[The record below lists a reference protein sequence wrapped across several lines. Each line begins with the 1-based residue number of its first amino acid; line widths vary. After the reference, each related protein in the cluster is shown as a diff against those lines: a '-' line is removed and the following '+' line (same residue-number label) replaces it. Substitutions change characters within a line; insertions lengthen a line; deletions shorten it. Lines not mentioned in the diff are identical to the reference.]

1 MNKSDLRN
9 TQGAGEMAGRVS
21 GKVALITG
29 GGSGI
34 GRATAILF
42 AREGAKVMIADY
54 NREGGEQT
62 VKMIKTAGG
71 EASFVEANVA
81 IAKQAEAMVAKTVEA
96 YGRLDC
102 AFNNAGIEGQMGG
115 NIAECSEENWG
126 RIIAIN
132 LTGVFLCMKYEL
144 PQMLKQGG
152 GSIVNTASAAGLIG
166 LPGGTAYVASK
177 HGVAGL
183 TKSAALEYAK
193 SGIRINAVCPG
204 FIRTA
209 MVERV
214 IDGGSIS
221 EDAMVAAE
229 PIGRIG
235 KPEEIANA
243 VLFLCSDDASFV
255 TGLPMPVDGG
265 YVAQ

>member
-1 MNKSDLRN
+1 
-9 TQGAGEMAGRVS
+9 V
-21 GKVALITG
+21 
-29 GGSGI
+29 
-34 GRATAILF
+34 
-42 AREGAKVMIADY
+42 
-54 NREGGEQT
+54 
-62 VKMIKTAGG
+62 IKNAGG
-71 EASFVEANVA
+71 EASFIEANVA
-81 IAKQAEAMVAKTVEA
+81 VAKQVETMVAKTIET

-102 AFNNAGIEGQMGG
+102 AFNNAGIEGEMGG
-115 NIAECSEENWG
+115 NLAECSEENWG

-132 LTGVFLCMKYEL
+132 LTGVFLCMKYEI
-144 PQMLKQGG
+144 PQMLKHGG

-235 KPEEIANA
+235 KPEEIANV

>member
-1 MNKSDLRN
+1 MRRLLGLKVTRVRWSDN
-9 TQGAGEMAGRVS
+9 GARGRWS
-21 GKVALITG
+21 VA
-29 GGSGI
+29 
-34 GRATAILF
+34 
-42 AREGAKVMIADY
+42 
-54 NREGGEQT
+54 
-62 VKMIKTAGG
+62 
-71 EASFVEANVA
+71 
-81 IAKQAEAMVAKTVEA
+81 
-96 YGRLDC
+96 
-102 AFNNAGIEGQMGG
+102 
-115 NIAECSEENWG
+115 
-126 RIIAIN
+126 
-132 LTGVFLCMKYEL
+132 MKYEI

-221 EDAMVAAE
+221 EEAM
-229 PIGRIG
+229 
-235 KPEEIANA
+235 IA
-243 VLFLCSDDASFV
+243 SRRS
-255 TGLPMPVDGG
+255 GESGSPKRSPMSCCFCALMTPRS
-265 YVAQ
+265 

>member
-1 MNKSDLRN
+1 
-9 TQGAGEMAGRVS
+9 MAGRVS

-34 GRATAILF
+34 GRATAIVF
-42 AREGAKVMIADY
+42 GREAAKVVVADY
-54 NREGGEQT
+54 NRAGGEET
-62 VKMIKTAGG
+62 VRMIKNAGG
-71 EASFVEANVA
+71 EASFIEANVA
-81 IAKQAEAMVAKTVEA
+81 VAKQVEAMVAKTIET
-96 YGRLDC
+96 YGRVDC
-102 AFNNAGIEGQMGG
+102 AFNNAGIEGEMGG
-115 NIAECSEENWG
+115 NLADCSEENWG

-132 LTGVFLCMKYEL
+132 LTGVFLCMKYEI
-144 PQMLKQGG
+144 PQMLKHGG

-166 LPGGTAYVASK
+166 LPGGTAYVTSK

-235 KPEEIANA
+235 KPEEIANV

>member
-1 MNKSDLRN
+1 
-9 TQGAGEMAGRVS
+9 MAGRVS

-34 GRATAILF
+34 GRATAIVF
-42 AREGAKVMIADY
+42 GREGAKVVVADY
-54 NREGGEQT
+54 NRAGGEET
-62 VKMIKTAGG
+62 VRMIKNAGG
-71 EASFVEANVA
+71 EASFIEANVA
-81 IAKQAEAMVAKTVEA
+81 VAKQVETMVAKTIET

-102 AFNNAGIEGQMGG
+102 AFNNAGIEGEMGG
-115 NIAECSEENWG
+115 NLAECSEENWG

-132 LTGVFLCMKYEL
+132 LTGVFLCMKYEI
-144 PQMLKQGG
+144 PQMLKHGG

-214 IDGGSIS
+214 VDGGSIS

-235 KPEEIANA
+235 KPEEIANV

>member
-1 MNKSDLRN
+1 
-9 TQGAGEMAGRVS
+9 MAGRVS

-34 GRATAILF
+34 GRATALVF

-54 NREGGEQT
+54 DREGGEQT
-62 VKMIKTAGG
+62 VKMIKTSGG

-81 IAKQAEAMVAKTVEA
+81 VAKQAEAMVAKTVET

-115 NIAECSEENWG
+115 NLAECSEENWG

-132 LTGVFLCMKYEL
+132 LTGVFLCMKYEI

>member
-1 MNKSDLRN
+1 
-9 TQGAGEMAGRVS
+9 MAGRVS
-21 GKVALITG
+21 GKIALITG

-34 GRATAILF
+34 GRATAIVF
-42 AREGAKVMIADY
+42 AREGAKVVIADY
-54 NREGGEQT
+54 NRDGGEQT
-62 VKMIKTAGG
+62 VKMIKSAGG
-71 EASFVEANVA
+71 EASFIEANVA
-81 IAKQAEAMVAKTVEA
+81 VAKQAEAMVAKTVET

-102 AFNNAGIEGQMGG
+102 AFNNAGIEGEMGG
-115 NIAECSEENWG
+115 NIADCSEENWG
-126 RIIAIN
+126 RIIGIN
-132 LTGVFLCMKYEL
+132 LTGVFLCMKYEI

-209 MVERV
+209 MTERV
-214 IDGGSIS
+214 MDGGSIS
-221 EDAMVAAE
+221 EEAMIAAE

-235 KPEEIANA
+235 KPEEIANV
-243 VLFLCSDDASFV
+243 VLFLCSEDASFV

>member
-1 MNKSDLRN
+1 
-9 TQGAGEMAGRVS
+9 MAGRVS

-34 GRATAILF
+34 GRATAIVF
-42 AREGAKVMIADY
+42 AREGAKVAIADY
-54 NREGGEQT
+54 NRDGGEQT
-62 VKMIKTAGG
+62 VRMIKDAGG
-71 EASFVEANVA
+71 EALFIEANVA
-81 IAKQAEAMVAKTVEA
+81 IAKQVEAMVAKTVET

-102 AFNNAGIEGQMGG
+102 AFNNAGIEGEMGHG
-115 NIAECSEENWG
+115 GPINIADCSEENWA

-132 LTGVFLCMKYEL
+132 LTGVFLCMKYEI
-144 PQMLKQGG
+144 PQMLKHGG

-209 MVERV
+209 MVERA

-221 EDAMVAAE
+221 EEMMIASE

-235 KPEEIANA
+235 RPEEIANA
-243 VLFLCSDDASFV
+243 VLFLCSDDASYV